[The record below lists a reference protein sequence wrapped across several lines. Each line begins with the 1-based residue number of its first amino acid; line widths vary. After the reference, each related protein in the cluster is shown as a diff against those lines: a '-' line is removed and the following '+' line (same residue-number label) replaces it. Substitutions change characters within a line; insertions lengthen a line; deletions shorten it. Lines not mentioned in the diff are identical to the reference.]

1 MLGHHNSL
9 RRSIDIQKRL
19 MYKRNRCQI
28 VKNISIIFFINQRI
42 ELMNIILLISIAII
56 FIGIIKCFKSILWSI
71 FVIIIGIL
79 IDIALN
85 MSGSF
90 LTVEFLYIGRTLW
103 IWGILGLIISIF
115 RRLKVISPK
124 PIKNILLRIL
134 VLTGTII
141 TFIILF
147 LVITDISYNTI
158 ISPRIVYDSA
168 KLLTNGT
175 QSTTYLSNN
184 DTRIILLWGYVLIKF
199 NRYGNIIHYD
209 DPYDSS
215 VWNNAI
221 EICDIAEH
229 LPTSKKY
236 KDLSDAI
243 LNLTRNARPC
253 FEKHQWPYL
262 PSEGLSVSEAIANHL
277 GDFNF
282 VDQHISQEEKN
293 HILDEFFF
301 GH

>member
-1 MLGHHNSL
+1 
-9 RRSIDIQKRL
+9 
-19 MYKRNRCQI
+19 
-28 VKNISIIFFINQRI
+28 
-42 ELMNIILLISIAII
+42 MNIILLISIAII